1 MRLRLFFLAKEEDG
15 EGDDD
20 DDEDDDDDDNNLL
33 REQSEVTSGR
43 NNKDRCGA
51 KPGGSVVMA
60 VLYPRLIRRSAP
72 SFMDLSFS
80 FFLSLSLSL
89 SLFLSFS
96 LFSFFFFYY
105 FFSIPPLLMAVR
117 VPGLIPV
124 RFPFGGRRR
133 PHLVSETPIIR
144 FIIYYYY
151 HYCYSYC
158 H

>member
-15 EGDDD
+15 EGD

-80 FFLSLSLSL
+80 FFLSLSLSF
-89 SLFLSFS
+89 FLSPSFHS
-96 LFSFFFFYY
+96 SSFTISFRFLRFLWLFGF
-105 FFSIPPLLMAVR
+105 
-117 VPGLIPV
+117 
-124 RFPFGGRRR
+124 
-133 PHLVSETPIIR
+133 LV
-144 FIIYYYY
+144 
-151 HYCYSYC
+151 
-158 H
+158 